1 MCLPRWNR
9 TRINCTDDSE
19 CRGLVCPAI
28 LGNDTAICLNGRCV
42 CGARWQ
48 IMNRTELKERFR
60 EEFREEFTNR
70 TEEIIERIR
79 ERVEAEIRI
88 RKS

>member
-1 MCLPRWNR
+1 M

-19 CRGLVCPAI
+19 CRDLVCPAI

-48 IMNRTELKERFR
+48 IRNRTELRERFR
-60 EEFREEFTNR
+60 EELR
-70 TEEIIERIR
+70 EEIIERIR
-79 ERVEAEIRI
+79 ERVEAEARI
-88 RKS
+88 RRKS